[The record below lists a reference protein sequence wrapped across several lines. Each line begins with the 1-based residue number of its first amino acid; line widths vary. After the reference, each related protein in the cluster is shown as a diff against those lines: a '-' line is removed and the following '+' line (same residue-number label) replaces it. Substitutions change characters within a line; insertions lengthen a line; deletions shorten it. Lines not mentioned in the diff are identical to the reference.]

1 MSASAVTV
9 RPIRSFDVE
18 VVGVQAL
25 GPSFKRITFASDE
38 VRSMGSGADGKTLD
52 LRIKVMIPSAG
63 RSLPDFSALMEMPAM
78 TWYQAWLDMDE
89 ASRGFMRTYT
99 VRQLRAESGEVDVDF
114 VLHPPAGG
122 GKAGPA
128 SSWAE
133 GVRLGDR
140 VVLIG
145 PNAQAGPC
153 SGIEFT
159 PGTSRRILLVGDET
173 AVPAIASI
181 LESLDPETVGHAII
195 EVPRAADFQ
204 DLVAPAGVDIQW
216 IARGGRPHGAQLDA
230 AVRLACLPG
239 SHVDPQAEA
248 VELEDVDV
256 DEVILWETPAQQGVQ
271 PNGQL
276 YAWIAGE
283 AAVIREL
290 RRYLVREVGMDRR
303 QVAFMGYWRIGKSED
318 A

>member
-1 MSASAVTV
+1 MSVSTVTD

-18 VVGVQAL
+18 VAAVREL
-25 GPSFKRITFASDE
+25 GPSFKRITFASDDL
-38 VRSMGSGADGKTLD
+38 RSMGSDANGDTLD
-52 LRIKVMIPSAG
+52 LRIKVMIPAAG
-63 RSLPDFSALMEMPAM
+63 SNLPDFSALMEMSAM
-78 TWYQAWLDMDE
+78 SWYQAWLDMDE

-99 VRQLRAESGEVDVDF
+99 VRQLRADVGEVDVDF
-114 VLHPPAGG
+114 VLHPPAHG

-133 GVRLGDR
+133 NVRLGDR

-145 PNAQAGPC
+145 PNVHAGPC

-159 PGTSRRILLVGDET
+159 PGISRRILLVGDET

-181 LESLDPETVGHAII
+181 LASLDPETIGHAII
-195 EVPRAADFQ
+195 EVPKASDFQ
-204 DLVAPAGVDIQW
+204 DLVAPAGIDIQW
-216 IARGGRPHGAQLDA
+216 IARGGLAHGDQLNA
-230 AVRLACLPG
+230 AVRAACLPG
-239 SHVDPQAEA
+239 SHLDPQAEA
-248 VELEDVDV
+248 VELEDIDV
-256 DEVILWETPAQQGVQ
+256 DEVILWETPAQRGVQ
-271 PNGQL
+271 PTGQL

-303 QVAFMGYWRIGKSED
+303 QVAFMGYWRIGKSE
-318 A
+318 AA